1 MKLVSSENWSDEIH
15 PPGRSEN
22 SAAAVWLFQI
32 QTPIQT
38 QLY

>member
-22 SAAAVWLFQI
+22 LARLFK
-32 QTPIQT
+32 IQT